1 MLEQKLINILLQYF
15 LLPLIVSSL
24 LTYTLSSLFAE
35 KYIRTLLG
43 GLIVSLIL
51 YVGYHFLGSFEM
63 LFYSSFAILELLY
76 LFYGLI
82 ASKSEVTTSSLFL
95 LITSILMVLAFTGY
109 IPKFWIIKNH
119 IQGR

>member
-109 IPKFWIIKNH
+109 IPKF
-119 IQGR
+119 